1 MPEVLLSEYKSNV
14 SSGGLPLVSIIITS
28 YNYEKFLA
36 RTIDSA
42 LQQTYPAKEIIVVDD
57 GSTDSSCQIM
67 KGYGNR
73 IRSIF
78 QENRGVTSAANAG
91 FFASRGEIIFLLD
104 SDDTFFPLKVQ
115 TMVNYFL
122 HVIPQTPNALI
133 FHRLEM
139 TSEDGT
145 ILYITPKICTVDGQS
160 KKGLFEKLSDPKTAY
175 RYLEK
180 WGFLPFFISPT
191 SGISLTRSLAER
203 LFPLPENSIL
213 SHDSLLNFGSEL
225 LGTIYGTSQVLGSY
239 LVHGKNRSLTQMWSQ
254 DEKDRFQLKEDFIN
268 DILQKMNKKRIA
280 SFFES
285 PHARLYFKTLGSTKG
300 LLNLS
305 YKVPARYFC
314 WESVWFSIR
323 TLWLCLKIALGI
335 KKKGPRVLKKA
346 KLFAKIK

>member
-1 MPEVLLSEYKSNV
+1 MPELPLSEYKRNF
-14 SSGGLPLVSIIITS
+14 SSEGLPLVCVIITN
-28 YNYEKFLA
+28 YNYEKYLA
-36 RTIDSA
+36 RPIESV
-42 LQQTYPAKEIIVVDD
+42 LQQNYPVKELIVVDD
-57 GSTDSSCQIM
+57 GSTDNSCQIIN
-67 KGYGNR
+67 GYGSR
-73 IRSIF
+73 IISIF
-78 QENRGVTSAANAG
+78 QENRGMTSATNAG
-91 FFASRGEIIFLLD
+91 FSASRGDIIFILD
-104 SDDTFFPLKVQ
+104 SDDAFSPLKVQ

-122 HVIPQTPNALI
+122 QVIPQTPDALI
-133 FHRLEM
+133 FHRLQM

-145 ILYITPKICTVDGQS
+145 ILYITPNICTVDGQS
-160 KKGLFEKLSDPKTAY
+160 KNGLFEKLSDPETAY

-213 SHDSLLNFGSEL
+213 SQDQPLNFGAEL

-239 LVHGKNRSLTQMWSQ
+239 LVHGKNISLTQKWSH
-254 DEKDRFQLKEDFIN
+254 DEKDRFQLKENFIN
-268 DILQKMNKKRIA
+268 DLLQKMDKKRIA

-285 PHARLYFKTLGSTKG
+285 HHARLYFKSLGSTRG
-300 LLNLS
+300 LLKLS

-335 KKKGPRVLKKA
+335 KKKGPRLKKKA
-346 KLFAKIK
+346 KLLSKIK

>member
-1 MPEVLLSEYKSNV
+1 MPELPLSEYKRNF
-14 SSGGLPLVSIIITS
+14 SSEGLPLVSVIITN
-28 YNYEKFLA
+28 YNYEKYLA
-36 RTIDSA
+36 RTIDSV
-42 LQQTYPAKEIIVVDD
+42 LQQNYPVKELIVVDD
-57 GSTDSSCQIM
+57 GSTDNSCQIIN
-67 KGYGNR
+67 GYGSR
-73 IRSIF
+73 IISIF
-78 QENRGVTSAANAG
+78 QENRGMTSATNAG
-91 FFASRGEIIFLLD
+91 FSASRGDIIFILD
-104 SDDTFFPLKVQ
+104 SDDTFSPLKVQ

-122 HVIPQTPNALI
+122 QVMPQTPDALI
-133 FHRLEM
+133 FHRLQM

-145 ILYITPKICTVDGQS
+145 ILYITPNICTVDGQS
-160 KKGLFEKLSDPKTAY
+160 KNGLFEKLSDPETAY

-213 SHDSLLNFGSEL
+213 SQDQPLNFGAEL

-239 LVHGKNRSLTQMWSQ
+239 LVHGKNVSLTQTWSH
-254 DEKDRFQLKEDFIN
+254 DENDRFQLKENFIN
-268 DILQKMNKKRIA
+268 DILQKMNKERIA

-285 PHARLYFKTLGSTKG
+285 RHARLYFKSLGSTKG
-300 LLNLS
+300 LLKLS

-335 KKKGPRVLKKA
+335 KKKGPRLKKKA
-346 KLFAKIK
+346 KLLAKIK